1 MKSILIVILIIFS
14 GLTMAQNFDFE
25 YHLYQ
30 TYDQYK
36 EKTLSKRR
44 FKHSDLMELISVL
57 KKNKAFNIKIA
68 GKSVEGRELNLITIG
83 KGQKKVF
90 LWSQMHGDEP
100 TATAAI
106 FDIFNFFNATENKE
120 FCDRLFERV
129 KLYFLP
135 MVNPDGAERFTR
147 RNYYDIDLN
156 RDASRLICPESKI
169 LKSVFDSVKADF
181 GFNLHDQSPRYSV
194 GNSFRPATISF
205 LAPAFNYE
213 KDFNQIRDNAV
224 RLIGNMYKV
233 LDLFIPGHI
242 AKYSDEYEPRAFGDS
257 FQKWGTSTILIESG
271 GWKDDPEK
279 QFIRKLNYI
288 SILSAIKS
296 IAEDSY
302 QTTSKEIYDSI
313 PFNDKFIFDVILRN
327 LTIKNGK
334 EKVKVDVAINLDEFE
349 KSESDRVY
357 YKSQVADI
365 GDLSTYYGY
374 NDYDLNGYCIEETAV
389 YKEKVFKLDELKKID
404 FKKYYDKGISTLI
417 VKKMPGEK
425 FTQFP
430 INVVTNKKTDT
441 SITIGEPAN
450 FILKRN
456 NKIEYIIIN
465 GFINKPDKNWEIEGN
480 GLLLNS
486 F

>member
-1 MKSILIVILIIFS
+1 
-14 GLTMAQNFDFE
+14 MAQNFDFE

>member
-213 KDFNQIRDNAV
+213 KDFNQIRDNSV

-288 SILSAIKS
+288 CILSAIKS

-327 LTIKNGK
+327 LTIKSGK

-357 YKSQVADI
+357 YKSQIADI

-374 NDYDLNGYCIEETAV
+374 KDYDLNGYCIEEASV

-404 FKKYYDKGISTLI
+404 FKKFYDKGISTLI
-417 VKKMPGEK
+417 VKKTPGEK
-425 FTQFP
+425 FIQYP
-430 INVVTNKKTDT
+430 INIVTNKKTDT

-456 NKIEYIIIN
+456 NKIGYIIIN

>member
-389 YKEKVFKLDELKKID
+389 YKEKVFKLDELKRID